1 VSGIASFFK
10 RFSLGGG
17 PSSVVGLSIGSS
29 SIKLI
34 ELGKSKKSWK
44 LLHFGMVALPPD
56 SIVNRE
62 IVNPVAVTDHLRQLV
77 GAMQLKSKKVCAS
90 LSGNSC
96 IIKRMQIE
104 VPNIKELQDQ
114 VFWEAEQ
121 YLPFDPSEVVMDYQ
135 LLSYS
140 KDKRADVL
148 LVAIKRSI
156 LETYMSCIEDAGLEP
171 EIMDVD
177 FFAMQNAFESNYPLQ
192 PSEAAAVIDVGAN
205 ATKIAI
211 IHEGVPVF
219 TKDSSLGGVNLT
231 AEIQRH
237 LNLSFAD
244 AETLKT
250 GSAGGA
256 IPQEVND
263 LTHVFSE
270 NLAREIKRTLDFYQ
284 ASSSGAPVNYL
295 ILCGGSA
302 QVQGLSKI
310 IEDMTGLPTQ
320 IMNPF
325 NAISYDPAMFTPE
338 YVTSIGPVSAIPV
351 GLALRAG
358 AAK

>member
-1 VSGIASFFK
+1 MSALASLFK
-10 RFSLGGG
+10 RLFQGGA
-17 PSSVVGLSIGSS
+17 PKSAVGLSIGSS
-29 SIKLI
+29 SIKLV
-34 ELGKSKKSWK
+34 ELVKSRGNWR

-56 SIVNRE
+56 AIVNRE
-62 IVNPVAVTDHLRQLV
+62 IVNPVAVTEHLRQLTS
-77 GAMQLKSKKVCAS
+77 AMKLSTNRVCAS

-104 VPNIKELQDQ
+104 VPNAKEIQDQ

-121 YLPFDPSEVVMDYQ
+121 YLPFDPTEVVMDYQ

-156 LETYMSCIEDAGLEP
+156 LETYMSCIEDAGLQP
-171 EIMDVD
+171 AVMDVD
-177 FFAMQNAFESNYPLQ
+177 YFAMQNAFEANYPLQ
-192 PSEAAAVIDVGAN
+192 PTESAAIVDIGSASTKVAVI
-205 ATKIAI
+205 
-211 IHEGVPVF
+211 HQGVPVF
-219 TKDSSLGGVNLT
+219 TKDSAMGGLNLT

-250 GSAGGA
+250 GASGGA
-256 IPQEVND
+256 VPQEVSE
-263 LTHVFSE
+263 LTQVFSE

-284 ASSSGAPVNYL
+284 ASATGPSVNYL
-295 ILCGGSA
+295 LLCGGSA
-302 QVQGLSKI
+302 QVPQISRV
-310 IEDMTGLPTQ
+310 IEEVTGLPTQ
-320 IMNPF
+320 VLNPF

-338 YVTSIGPVSAIPV
+338 YVSSIGSVASVSV
-351 GLALRAG
+351 GLAFRAG
-358 AAK
+358 EGK